1 MMCKKMLLVVVT
13 VSVLTISSAQAQS
26 LTGYW
31 PLDNNLNDSSGNSS
45 AASIFG
51 GTEQYSATVPAAIG
65 GAASFDFDG
74 VTLVDLPFM
83 NFYGNAHSTGATLSM
98 WVNGGAQGDKRIFA
112 EACNT
117 GGGGCNTF
125 YGVGTDNTGAMDNLR
140 RFVRSDNGAFTH
152 DARAAT
158 TAFDSSW
165 HHVVLTDNGGT
176 TNVYVDGVLDAA
188 STSFN
193 YSPTAPLTSDNTTIG
208 GFNIGGGAGNQFTGL
223 IDDVAIWDRELPTS
237 SITALAGGA
246 SPPNV
251 AVPEPG
257 SGLLTLISA
266 VGMLYLRRRNR

>member
-98 WVNGGAQGDKRIFA
+98 WLNAAPQNDNRIFA

-117 GGGGCNTF
+117 GGCRSF
-125 YGVGTDNTGAMDNLR
+125 YGLG
-140 RFVRSDNGAFTH
+140 SDNGVPLTIH
-152 DARAAT
+152 GCSSAAPT
-158 TAFDSSW
+158 ILLRTIRG
-165 HHVVLTDNGGT
+165 VLRRCSTPAGT
-176 TNVYVDGVLDAA
+176 T
-188 STSFN
+188 
-193 YSPTAPLTSDNTTIG
+193 
-208 GFNIGGGAGNQFTGL
+208 
-223 IDDVAIWDRELPTS
+223 S
-237 SITALAGGA
+237 S
-246 SPPNV
+246 
-251 AVPEPG
+251 
-257 SGLLTLISA
+257 
-266 VGMLYLRRRNR
+266 